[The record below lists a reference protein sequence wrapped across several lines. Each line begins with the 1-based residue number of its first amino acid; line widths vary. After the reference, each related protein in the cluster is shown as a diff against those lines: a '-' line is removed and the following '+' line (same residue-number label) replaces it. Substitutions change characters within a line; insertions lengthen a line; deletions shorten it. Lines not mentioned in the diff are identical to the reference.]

1 MKRKISWYLR
11 PTIFFKY
18 FFQGRCQNKSNTFT
32 LSGTSNFCNFKT
44 SQNGSKRQSIA
55 CCFFWQSMTFRFST
69 WFSPTKKVIPLGFR
83 TKHLHPSDSPQSTD
97 SPKGFPQAFGF
108 SATDGGF
115 LFISWPA
122 TDLNSQ
128 VPCWD
133 PSVRS
138 QRGGLLSAAWGVVS
152 GFSHGGTT
160 HLLPGRGCF
169 QEFRWSKG
177 LPHLGFGRTAVN
189 VTQRRRCHGGTWQN
203 KLTIW

>member
-18 FFQGRCQNKSNTFT
+18 FFQGHCQNKSNTFT

-44 SQNGSKRQSIA
+44 SQNGSRRQSIA
-55 CCFFWQSMTFRFST
+55 SCFFLAEHDIQIFSCT
-69 WFSPTKKVIPLGFR
+69 MFPHQKGHSSLGTKR
-83 TKHLHPSDSPQSTD
+83 LHPSDSP
-97 SPKGFPQAFGF
+97 KGFLQAFGF
-108 SATDGGF
+108 SGHWRWLF
-115 LFISWPA
+115 FISWPA

-128 VPCWD
+128 VPCWQ
-133 PSVRS
+133 SVRS
-138 QRGGLLSAAWGVVS
+138 RRVGLLSAAWGVVS

-160 HLLPGRGCF
+160 HLLPGHGCF

-189 VTQRRRCHGGTWQN
+189 VTQRRRCHGGTWQK